1 MAGTVVTCSCG
12 TKVRLP
18 DNPGKLFRC
27 PRCRGDLV
35 VAPGGQL
42 LSVETANVSVANSMC
57 PICQSQV
64 VESEAVLKCPECQQI
79 HHRECWVEVGGCATY
94 GCTKAP
100 AAKPDEKAAEEQAHS
115 AWGDTKSCP
124 ACGETIKSIALR
136 CRYCGTDFDTVD
148 PLTLKD
154 LRRKK
159 RKFGEQKSFQTG
171 VVALF
176 IVSMIGILAP
186 ITIIVALVWL
196 LSNKTKLHA
205 CEPFYVVLG
214 YASIVVSVV
223 YLVIGLLIL
232 LVQ

>member
-1 MAGTVVTCSCG
+1 MATTIVTCTCG
-12 TKVRLP
+12 TKVRVP
-18 DNPGKLFRC
+18 EGPGRQFRC
-27 PRCRGDLV
+27 PRCRNDLV
-35 VAPGGQL
+35 VAAGGHL
-42 LSVETANVSVANSMC
+42 LSVETANVAVANSLC
-57 PICQSQV
+57 PICQTQV
-64 VESEAVLKCPECQQI
+64 AESESVLKCPECQQI

-100 AAKPDEKAAEEQAHS
+100 AAKGEEQQAPEHAHT

-159 RKFGEQKSFQTG
+159 RRNTELKSFQTG
-171 VVALF
+171 IVVLF
-176 IVSMIGILAP
+176 VFSLVGIFSP

-196 LSNKTKLHA
+196 LSNQKKLHA

-214 YASIVVSVV
+214 YASIIVSLV
-223 YLVIGLLIL
+223 YLVLGLLIL
-232 LVQ
+232 LIQ